1 MSKKLTTKEWVEKAI
16 NVHGDEYDY
25 SKVNYTVATQK
36 ICIICNKHGEFWQI
50 PRRHIQGEGCPKC
63 AIEKRANQ
71 KRLSEQEFIKR
82 AKEIY
87 PQYNYDKVKYK
98 NYLTKVIIEC
108 PIHGNFEIAPGNL
121 LSSKQGCA
129 KCHGGV
135 SIDTN
140 EFKIRALKV
149 HGNRYDYSNVDYI
162 NSRTL
167 VDIICRKHGNF
178 QQTPANHLS
187 GQGCPICSLSKGE
200 QQIIQI
206 LNEHEIDYI
215 HQYKVVVNN
224 KTYYIDFYVP
234 DYKLYIEYNGKQHY
248 EYIPYFHEGCRTL
261 EEQQER
267 DEIIRNYCKDKGELL
282 EIPYNMNTKE
292 VLYAKFN
299 WKYSLGTC

>member
-16 NVHGDEYDY
+16 DVHGNEYDY

-71 KRLSEQEFIKR
+71 KRLSEEEFIKR

-121 LSSKQGCA
+121 LSNKQGCA

-149 HGNRYDYSNVDYI
+149 HGNRYDYSNVNYI

-167 VDIICRKHGNF
+167 VDIICIKHGNF

-248 EYIPYFHEGCRTL
+248 EYIQYFHEGGRTL

-282 EIPYNMNTKE
+282 EIPYNMNIKE

>member
-16 NVHGDEYDY
+16 DVHGNEYDY

-71 KRLSEQEFIKR
+71 KRLSEEEFIKR

-121 LSSKQGCA
+121 LSNKQGCA

-149 HGNRYDYSNVDYI
+149 HGNRYDYSNVNYI

-167 VDIICRKHGNF
+167 VDIICIKHGNF

-187 GQGCPICSLSKGE
+187 GQGYPICSLSKGE

-248 EYIPYFHEGCRTL
+248 EYIQYFHEGGRTL

-282 EIPYNMNTKE
+282 EIPYNMNIKE